1 MHKCDIYSRVG
12 RFLNFIKNFWCVN
25 CFQLVD
31 VAVGCNSM
39 SRFLVI
45 AIDGT
50 AASGKTTTSL
60 AVAKKYNLMVA
71 TTGTYYRAITL
82 FMIKNGVDSGD
93 LTAIENLLRLIEL
106 SYFLD
111 GNVSRI
117 AINNIRFSD
126 SELRSE
132 VVNLH
137 VAKYSSVPTIREFL
151 IDFQR
156 NQVGIARDNGFC
168 GIVMEGRDI
177 TSVILPHADLKFFLI
192 ASENDRAKR
201 RALDGELD
209 CIKNRDKIDEARTI
223 CGSDVTVIDTSIN
236 KLQDVIDI
244 ISEKIE
250 KLGLVLA

>member
-1 MHKCDIYSRVG
+1 MG

-25 CFQLVD
+25 CFQLVN
-31 VAVGCNSM
+31 VAVGCNLM

-50 AASGKTTTSL
+50 AASGKTTTSSEI
-60 AVAKKYNLMVA
+60 AKRYNLMVA
-71 TTGTYYRAITL
+71 TTGTYYRAISL

-93 LTAIENLLRLIEL
+93 LSAIENLLRLIKL

-111 GNVSRI
+111 GNISRI

-132 VVNLH
+132 VVNSH

-156 NQVGIARDNGFC
+156 NQVGIARDNGFG

-177 TSVILPHADLKFFLI
+177 TSVILPHADLKFFLV

>member
-1 MHKCDIYSRVG
+1 
-12 RFLNFIKNFWCVN
+12 
-25 CFQLVD
+25 
-31 VAVGCNSM
+31 M

-50 AASGKTTTSL
+50 AASGKTTTSSEI
-60 AVAKKYNLMVA
+60 AKMYNLMVA
-71 TTGTYYRAITL
+71 TTGAYYRAISL

-117 AINNIRFSD
+117 AINGIKFSD
-126 SELRSE
+126 FELRSE
-132 VVNLH
+132 VVNSH
-137 VAKYSSVPTIREFL
+137 VAKYSSVPAIREFL

-156 NQVGIARDNGFC
+156 NQVGIARDNGFG

-223 CGSDVTVIDTSIN
+223 CGSDVIVIDTSIN

-244 ISEKIE
+244 ISERIE
-250 KLGLVLA
+250 NWD

>member
-1 MHKCDIYSRVG
+1 
-12 RFLNFIKNFWCVN
+12 
-25 CFQLVD
+25 
-31 VAVGCNSM
+31 M

-50 AASGKTTTSL
+50 AASGKTTTSSEI
-60 AVAKKYNLMVA
+60 AKKYNLMVA
-71 TTGTYYRAITL
+71 TTGTYYRAISL

-111 GNVSRI
+111 DNTSRI

-132 VVNLH
+132 VVNSH
-137 VAKYSSVPTIREFL
+137 VAKYSSVPAIREFL

-177 TSVILPHADLKFFLI
+177 TSVILPNADLKFFLV
-192 ASENDRAKR
+192 ASENDRARR

-236 KLQDVIDI
+236 KLQDVINI

>member
-1 MHKCDIYSRVG
+1 M
-12 RFLNFIKNFWCVN
+12 
-25 CFQLVD
+25 D
-31 VAVGCNSM
+31 VAVGCNLM

-50 AASGKTTTSL
+50 AASGKTTTSSEI
-60 AVAKKYNLMVA
+60 AKRYNLMVA
-71 TTGTYYRAITL
+71 TTGAYYRAISL

-111 GNVSRI
+111 GNASRI
-117 AINNIRFSD
+117 AINNVRFSD

-132 VVNLH
+132 VVNSH
-137 VAKYSSVPTIREFL
+137 VAKYSSVPAIREFL

-156 NQVGIARDNGFC
+156 NQVEIARDNGFG

-177 TSVILPHADLKFFLI
+177 TSVILPHADLKFFLV

-244 ISEKIE
+244 ISEKVE